1 MPDFVAKRCFMK
13 ENSGRKFTT
22 IMLVMAAV
30 MSAIGVVLAL
40 YIHFPLIP
48 AVPFLEYDPADIVIY
63 ICTYVFGIP
72 IGIAMTVV
80 VSVVQGLT
88 VSGSSG
94 PIGIVMHIIST
105 GGFVLA
111 AGLVYRALAP
121 KNGSGNSNG
130 GRMVMRLAF
139 ATAAGILTTILLMTL
154 WNILLTPIFMQI
166 DRAVLIKEYL
176 WLIVLFN
183 IIKASINGVAAAVL
197 TVPFRLLAKRFY
209 GEGLVQ
215 K

>member
-1 MPDFVAKRCFMK
+1 MK

-80 VSVVQGLT
+80 VSVE
-88 VSGSSG
+88 
-94 PIGIVMHIIST
+94 IG
-105 GGFVLA
+105 
-111 AGLVYRALAP
+111 RAH
-121 KNGSGNSNG
+121 
-130 GRMVMRLAF
+130 V
-139 ATAAGILTTILLMTL
+139 
-154 WNILLTPIFMQI
+154 
-166 DRAVLIKEYL
+166 
-176 WLIVLFN
+176 
-183 IIKASINGVAAAVL
+183 
-197 TVPFRLLAKRFY
+197 
-209 GEGLVQ
+209 
-215 K
+215 